1 MAPSGQRSTRVL
13 AEKHLA
19 EPSSHKAEET
29 GLGSKS
35 KSPAINRSYDILDLL
50 ANARAPVMSRADI
63 TQQIGLP
70 RSSTANLL
78 SALEECGLVER
89 TGNDYSLGRKIV
101 TLASAY
107 LRKFDPVQEFYR
119 YCSNSDI
126 LKDETV
132 RIAIL
137 DRNEI
142 IYIARYEGHPAIHL
156 TSNIGDR
163 MPVSLSAVGKAIAAR
178 LDDEDVQKMFSGIK
192 TLPVMTERSIRTLP
206 QLRKELKETR
216 LRGYA
221 IENEEATPGVVCLG
235 MAVPTRGV
243 NGPKM
248 GVSVSSVK
256 VTFDQQRHARLLEG
270 LQSLVRAIG
279 SPLDGVG

>member
-1 MAPSGQRSTRVL
+1 MAPPGQRSTRFS
-13 AEKHLA
+13 AEKPLA
-19 EPSSHKAEET
+19 EPLIHKADET
-29 GLGSKS
+29 ASGSKS

-50 ANARAPVMSRADI
+50 ANARSPVLSRADI
-63 TQQIGLP
+63 TQQMGLP

-89 TGNDYSLGRKIV
+89 MGNDYSLGRKIV

-119 YCSNSDI
+119 FCSNSDI

-156 TSNIGDR
+156 TSNIGDH
-163 MPVSLSAVGKAIAAR
+163 MPVSLCAVGKAIVSR
-178 LDDEDVQKMFSGIK
+178 LDDEDVQKMFTGVKI
-192 TLPVMTERSIRTLP
+192 LPVMTEHSIRTVT

-221 IENEEATPGVVCLG
+221 IEDEEATPGVMCLG
-235 MAVPTRGV
+235 IAVPTRGV